1 MLKLLIRYIKFLGT
15 SVVGTIVETLV
26 LWLFSDHVFTKGYWG
41 EYVISPL
48 IAFQCSIAVNFA
60 ISYMYVWK
68 DRKTEIVNARTRRIV
83 RQFAVYNLSGL
94 AVFIFRLGLLLI
106 VEKFTGWDVV
116 ICNLAAMCISGIIN
130 FIISNYVVFRK

>member
-26 LWLFSDHVFTKGYWG
+26 LWLFSDLVFTKGYWG

-60 ISYMYVWK
+60 ISYIYVWK
-68 DRKTEIVNARTRRIV
+68 DRRTKIAKGRVRHIA
-83 RQFAVYNLSGL
+83 RQFAVYNASGL
-94 AVFIFRLGLLLI
+94 AVFLFRLGVLLL

-116 ICNLAAMCISGIIN
+116 VCNLAAMCISGIIN
-130 FIISNYVVFRK
+130 FVISNYVIFRK